1 MPLSAQESKRKK
13 ATPKPIGGSMS
24 GAFIGS
30 GIFHVL
36 ILVLGM
42 VAIPHTVPD
51 IVINE
56 PFPVEL
62 VEVDLITQT
71 NKAPK
76 PKEATPPDEPAK
88 PETVDT
94 DAPPDLLNP
103 KPAEPVEEIPE
114 AENITEPEPEP
125 EPEIEPEKPK
135 EKPKPKPKTGVTKK
149 EPEAPRKDFQSLLK
163 NLTPKAPK
171 DEKDVEAAAE
181 NTDDAPDIDRLA
193 DRLTMSEE
201 DALRAQLAQCWNV
214 MAGAKYAEDL
224 VVAVKVNMNPD
235 RTVRSASIAD
245 QLRYNRDSHFR
256 AAADAALR
264 ALRNPR
270 CTPLKLPE
278 NKYEEWKTITIR
290 FDPRQML

>member
-1 MPLSAQESKRKK
+1 M
-13 ATPKPIGGSMS
+13 KP
-24 GAFIGS
+24 ALIGS
-30 GIFHVL
+30 GFVHAVVL
-36 ILVLGM
+36 LFGLIVL
-42 VAIPHTVPD
+42 PHTVPD

-76 PKEATPPDEPAK
+76 PKEASPPDEEPK
-88 PETVDT
+88 PETVDA
-94 DAPPDLLNP
+94 DVPPDLLTP
-103 KPAEPVEEIPE
+103 KPAEKAEEIPE
-114 AENITEPEPEP
+114 PEK
-125 EPEIEPEKPK
+125 EPEKEEPK
-135 EKPKPKPKTGVTKK
+135 EKPKPKPEPPKKEVTKK
-149 EPEAPRKDFQSLLK
+149 EPEKPKRDFQSLLK
-163 NLTPKAPK
+163 NLTPDTPK
-171 DEKDVEAAAE
+171 DKEDVSAAAE
-181 NTDDAPDIDRLA
+181 NTDDAPDIDRMA
-193 DRLTMSEE
+193 DKLTMSEE

-214 MAGAKYAEDL
+214 MAGAKYAEEL
-224 VVAVKVNMNPD
+224 IVAIKVTMNPD

-245 QLRYNRDSHFR
+245 QLRYARDSHFR

-278 NKYEEWKTITIR
+278 DKFEEWKTITIR

>member
-1 MPLSAQESKRKK
+1 MK
-13 ATPKPIGGSMS
+13 

-30 GIFHVL
+30 GIFHVG
-36 ILVLGM
+36 IVALGM
-42 VAIPHTVPD
+42 IAIPHTIPEM
-51 IVINE
+51 IINE

-76 PKEATPPDEPAK
+76 PKEATPPDEPK
-88 PETVDT
+88 KQETVE
-94 DAPPDLLNP
+94 AGVPPDLLTP

-114 AENITEPEPEP
+114 PENIKEAEPEAEVKK
-125 EPEIEPEKPK
+125 EPEKPK
-135 EKPKPKPKTGVTKK
+135 EKPKPKPKKEITKK
-149 EPEAPRKDFQSLLK
+149 EPEKPKKDFQSLLK
-163 NLTPKAPK
+163 NLALDTPK

-193 DRLTMSEE
+193 DRLTMSEQ
-201 DALRAQLAQCWNV
+201 DALRAQLGQCWNV
-214 MAGAKYAEDL
+214 MAGAKYAEEL
-224 VVAVKVNMNPD
+224 IVAVKVNMNPD

-245 QLRYNRDSHFR
+245 QLRYARDSHFR

-270 CTPLKLPE
+270 CTPLNLPE
-278 NKYEEWKTITIR
+278 NKFEEWKTITIR
-290 FDPRQML
+290 FNPSEML